1 MEASSSVVA
10 TAGKSCLSGGGGT
23 ARVGL
28 ASGSH
33 SAFPQLRESPG
44 GAGRH
49 CGSDATSPRLQRFSK
64 KPWALGKLRRLFHPS
79 NDKGITT
86 QISNSSADSSYMQL
100 NHRLPIIRW
109 PSSDWRP
116 KLASFLF
123 LFLDPTNTRVYLIG
137 VRLFL
142 IKKRK
147 KKKTGKFETKKKRNS
162 FLRKGFLRVGIAGRQ
177 FKIGNFLS
185 GRNNSCQLYI
195 MWKQKSNFLRMRR
208 LGYISWWPYYLWF
221 KTRIFQLLF
230 EILNSRV
237 LFRTA
242 Q

>member
-147 KKKTGKFETKKKRNS
+147 KNWKIWIEKKKKL
-162 FLRKGFLRVGIAGRQ
+162 FFEEGVFKGWNCWSTI
-177 FKIGNFLS
+177 
-185 GRNNSCQLYI
+185 
-195 MWKQKSNFLRMRR
+195 
-208 LGYISWWPYYLWF
+208 
-221 KTRIFQLLF
+221 
-230 EILNSRV
+230 
-237 LFRTA
+237 
-242 Q
+242 

>member
-1 MEASSSVVA
+1 
-10 TAGKSCLSGGGGT
+10 
-23 ARVGL
+23 
-28 ASGSH
+28 
-33 SAFPQLRESPG
+33 
-44 GAGRH
+44 
-49 CGSDATSPRLQRFSK
+49 
-64 KPWALGKLRRLFHPS
+64 
-79 NDKGITT
+79 
-86 QISNSSADSSYMQL
+86 MQL

-147 KKKTGKFETKKKRNS
+147 KKKNWKIWIEKKKRNS